1 MAEMII
7 GMDAKRIVR
16 NATGLGNY
24 GRTLVNDLAARCP
37 DDWHFRLYAPDRGRD
52 ELRAKLL
59 PSPKLSLAYSQA
71 SLGFQRSLW
80 RIGKGIVGDMQRDGV
95 QLYHGLTGELPHGL
109 QRGGIKG
116 IVTIHDLIFLRHPEY
131 YHWPDVRLYAWKFR
145 NACREA
151 DRIIAISEC
160 TKRDIMELGGVSAD
174 KIDLIYQSCS
184 ARFAERVSESALA
197 RARHQFGLTSR
208 FILSVGTI
216 ERRKNLLLAIRALDF
231 LPQDVHLVAVGR
243 QTDYVKQFP
252 QDNHRVHLLSGV
264 SDESLAALY
273 QMAEVFVYPSRYE
286 GFGIPIIEAILSGLP
301 VVACTGSCLEEAG
314 GPDSLY
320 VSPDDAEGMAHAVSS
335 LLKGAADRDERIHR
349 SQHYVR
355 RFEGLDVAGQVMD
368 VYRKVLAL

>member
-1 MAEMII
+1 
-7 GMDAKRIVR
+7 
-16 NATGLGNY
+16 
-24 GRTLVNDLAARCP
+24 
-37 DDWHFRLYAPDRGRD
+37 
-52 ELRAKLL
+52 
-59 PSPKLSLAYSQA
+59 
-71 SLGFQRSLW
+71 
-80 RIGKGIVGDMQRDGV
+80 
-95 QLYHGLTGELPHGL
+95 
-109 QRGGIKG
+109 
-116 IVTIHDLIFLRHPEY
+116 
-131 YHWPDVRLYAWKFR
+131 
-145 NACREA
+145 
-151 DRIIAISEC
+151 
-160 TKRDIMELGGVSAD
+160 
-174 KIDLIYQSCS
+174 
-184 ARFAERVSESALA
+184 
-197 RARHQFGLTSR
+197 
-208 FILSVGTI
+208 VGTI